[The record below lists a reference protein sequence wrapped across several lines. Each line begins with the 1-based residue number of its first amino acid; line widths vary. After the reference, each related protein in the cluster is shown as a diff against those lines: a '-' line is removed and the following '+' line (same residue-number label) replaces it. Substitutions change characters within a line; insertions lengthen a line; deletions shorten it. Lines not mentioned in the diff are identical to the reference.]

1 VGNATIRSG
10 RFSREFEHMIANSQ
24 LTHRPELADT
34 VAGLVSIEH
43 PTHERPFHV
52 PAKRNKKLAKL
63 IELINKDDEL
73 QQLWRCANV
82 NAVERTHITDHG
94 PIHIRVVA
102 NIALR
107 LLRLLDDAEV
117 ECSVVKHYGLERDD
131 AEVIV
136 VLAAT
141 LHDIGI
147 SIHRTNHEQY
157 SLILAAPKAR
167 TFLRELYGEPEL
179 TIMVSETLHAIIA
192 HHSDVKCLTI
202 EAGVVKVGDALDMSK
217 GRTRIPFEA
226 GKVDIH
232 SVSAMAINGVAL
244 GKGKE
249 KPIGVAVSMNNSA
262 GIFQLDELLKPK
274 LLNSSIAQY
283 VEVVASIQGE
293 SEQRILSAY
302 ML

>member
-1 VGNATIRSG
+1 MIVNA
-10 RFSREFEHMIANSQ
+10 Q

-34 VAGLVSIEH
+34 VAGLESVELPH

-82 NAVERTHITDHG
+82 NAVERSHITDHG

-107 LLRLLDDAEV
+107 LLRLLDDAGV
-117 ECSVVKHYGLERDD
+117 EYSVVQHYGLEHDD

-167 TFLRELYGEPEL
+167 AFLRELYAEPEL

-192 HHSDVKCLTI
+192 HHSDVRCLTI

-217 GRTRIPFEA
+217 GRSRIPFES

-249 KPIGVAVSMNNSA
+249 KPIGVAVAMNNSA